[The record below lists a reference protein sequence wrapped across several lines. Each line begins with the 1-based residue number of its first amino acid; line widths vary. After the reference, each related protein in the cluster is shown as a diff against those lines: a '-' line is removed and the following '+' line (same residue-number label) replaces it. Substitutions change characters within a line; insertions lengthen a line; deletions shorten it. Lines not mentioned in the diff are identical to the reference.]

1 MNFFIGTVVK
11 SLYKDKDNEYKIII
25 KYTNGEDT
33 MEAIAKFNYATQF
46 APPIGSNVL
55 CLQINQSTIYPVMFD
70 NYENY
75 IDNLQENEV
84 VSGNLVNKT
93 YIKYTLNGIEITSS
107 GLQSINIQTSQS
119 ATIKSPTITLDGN
132 VNITGNATITG
143 TLTAPSA
150 NIGTITTSKGPVLA
164 QQSTIIDSQ
173 GGVCSKTP

>member
-1 MNFFIGTVVK
+1 MNFFIGIVVK
-11 SLYKDKDNEYKIII
+11 SLYKDEDNKYKITI
-25 KYTNGEDT
+25 KHTNGEDT
-33 MEAIAKFNYATQF
+33 MEAITFFNYGSQS
-46 APPIGSNVL
+46 APPVGSNVV
-55 CLQINQSTIYPVMFD
+55 CLQVNQSTIFALMCD

-93 YIKYTLNGIEITSS
+93 YIKYTSNGIEITSS

-150 NIGTITTSKGPVLA
+150 SIGTITTSKGKVLA
-164 QQSTIIDSQ
+164 EQSTITDSQ
-173 GGVCSKTP
+173 GGTCSKTP